1 MKIKNVVVIGSG
13 TMGSGIAAHLCNA
26 NIPVT
31 LLDLK
36 TEISEKARER
46 IHKSRPPLLIDKSK
60 INNIKVGNIS
70 DDFDVVKDADW
81 IVEAVVERIDVK
93 HQIYKKIFKTR
104 KDGAI
109 VSSNTSS
116 IPIKVLSEH
125 LTDIEKKDFCITH
138 FFNPVR
144 YMGLLEI
151 VKNENNDL
159 NKINQLKEFCEVEL
173 GKGAIICNDTPGFL
187 GNRVGVYAMQVA
199 MTEAFK
205 MKLSVEEADA
215 IFGRPM
221 GIPKTGVFGLYD
233 LIGIDLMADVLKS
246 FIKELPKSD
255 EFHEVAKE
263 IPLVKKLI
271 ETGYTGRKGKGG
283 FYRINKTGATKVME
297 AINLETGD
305 YSPSKKIDVKSDKV
319 DLQALINRKDK
330 YGEYAWSVLS
340 KIIKYASSLIPNITK
355 EFNDIDEAMRLGF
368 NWAKGP
374 FEMLEEIGVKNF
386 FNRVDDFTGNSFLE
400 DLSKTKNSEHLTDIE
415 KKDFCITH
423 FFNPVRYMGLLEIV
437 KNENNDLKKINQLKE
452 FCEIEL
458 GKGAI
463 VCNDTPG
470 FLGNRVGVYAMQ
482 VAMTEAFKMKLS
494 VEEADAIFGRPMG
507 IPKTGVFGLYDLI
520 GIDLMADVLKSFIK
534 ELPKSDE
541 FHEVAKEIPLVK
553 KLIETGYTGR
563 KGKGGFYRMNKTAT
577 SKVMEAINLESG
589 NYFPSKKIDVKS
601 DKVDLQGLINRKDKY
616 GEYAWSVL
624 SKIIKYA
631 SSLVPGI
638 TKEFNDIDE
647 AMRLGFNWAKGPFEM
662 LEEIGVKNFFDK
674 IDEYKGNNFLEKLSK
689 TKNEDFYGERQK
701 YTNIETLG
709 KVKKTASSLDGN
721 DSAKIYRFND
731 YNIVEFTTKA
741 NALDYD
747 SMDALKK
754 ATDKPL
760 IIINESMQFSA
771 GVNLTYT
778 MQFAD
783 KKDFKSIEKF
793 IKYFQETCKHLKYSK
808 HPVISAPSG
817 LTLGG
822 GFEVMVQSN
831 FVASHT
837 NIVVGLVETIVG
849 LIPAGGGCKEM
860 LARWLDTDEAKKDPN
875 YAPLKVFDIIGYG
888 KTATSPVEAEPMKY
902 LRPVDKKIM
911 NRNSLLEVSKKILME
926 NKDFKAPNEVK
937 FNLPGKSVLEDM
949 NKILDKLYNDKVILD
964 HGVTVAKEL
973 AHVLSGGDTTIDK
986 TLSEDDLFKLELDAF
1001 MRLIETQKTQDRI
1014 KHTLATGKP
1023 LVN

>member
-46 IHKSRPPLLIDKSK
+46 IHKSKPPLLIDKSK
-60 INNIKVGNIS
+60 INNIKIGNIS
-70 DDFDVVKDADW
+70 DNFNVVGDADW
-81 IVEAVVERIDVK
+81 IVEAVVERIDIK
-93 HQIYKKIFKTR
+93 HEIYDKIFKSR

-125 LTDIEKKDFCITH
+125 LTDSEKKDFCITH

-151 VKNENNDL
+151 VKNEDNDL
-159 NKINQLKEFCEVEL
+159 NKINQLKEFCETEL

-187 GNRVGVYAMQVA
+187 GNRVGVYAMQIA

-246 FIKELPKSD
+246 FIKELPKTD

-263 IPLVKKLI
+263 IPLI
-271 ETGYTGRKGKGG
+271 
-283 FYRINKTGATKVME
+283 
-297 AINLETGD
+297 
-305 YSPSKKIDVKSDKV
+305 
-319 DLQALINRKDK
+319 
-330 YGEYAWSVLS
+330 
-340 KIIKYASSLIPNITK
+340 
-355 EFNDIDEAMRLGF
+355 
-368 NWAKGP
+368 
-374 FEMLEEIGVKNF
+374 
-386 FNRVDDFTGNSFLE
+386 
-400 DLSKTKNSEHLTDIE
+400 
-415 KKDFCITH
+415 
-423 FFNPVRYMGLLEIV
+423 
-437 KNENNDLKKINQLKE
+437 
-452 FCEIEL
+452 
-458 GKGAI
+458 
-463 VCNDTPG
+463 
-470 FLGNRVGVYAMQ
+470 
-482 VAMTEAFKMKLS
+482 
-494 VEEADAIFGRPMG
+494 
-507 IPKTGVFGLYDLI
+507 
-520 GIDLMADVLKSFIK
+520 
-534 ELPKSDE
+534 
-541 FHEVAKEIPLVK
+541 K

-563 KGKGGFYRMNKTAT
+563 KGKGGFYRMKKTD
-577 SKVMEAINLESG
+577 SGKVMEAINLQTGEYST
-589 NYFPSKKIDVKS
+589 SKKIDVKS
-601 DKVDLQGLINRKDKY
+601 DKVDLKGLISRNDKY

-624 SKIIKYA
+624 EKIIKYA

-662 LEEIGVKNFFDK
+662 LEEIGVKNFFEKVDNF
-674 IDEYKGNNFLEKLSK
+674 EGNNFLENLSK
-689 TKNEDFYGERQK
+689 TKNENFYGERQK
-701 YTNIETLG
+701 YTSIETLG
-709 KVKKTASSLDGN
+709 KVKKTSSSIDGN
-721 DSAKIYRFND
+721 SSASIYRFND

-778 MQFAD
+778 MEFAD
-783 KKDFKSIEKF
+783 KNDFKSIEKF
-793 IKYFQETCKHLKYSK
+793 IRYFQETCKHLKYSK
-808 HPVISAPSG
+808 YPVISAPSG

-822 GFEVMVQSN
+822 GFEVLVQSN
-831 FVASHT
+831 FVAAHT
-837 NIVVGLVETIVG
+837 NIVIGLVETIVG

-860 LARWLDTDEAKKDPN
+860 LARWLNTEEAKKDPN

-888 KTATSPVEAEPMKY
+888 KTATSPIEAEPFKY
-902 LRPVDKKIM
+902 LLPENKKIM
-911 NRNSLLEVSKKILME
+911 NRNSLLEVSKKILNE
-926 NKDFKAPNEVK
+926 NKDFKAPTELQFK
-937 FNLPGKSVLEDM
+937 LPGKEVIGEM
-949 NKILDKLYNDKVILD
+949 NKILEKLYNDKIILD
-964 HGVTVAKEL
+964 HGLEVAKEL
-973 AHVLSGGDTTIDK
+973 AFVLSGGDTTLDK
-986 TLSEDDLFKLELDAF
+986 VLTEDDLFKLELDAF
-1001 MRLIETQKTQDRI
+1001 MRLIETKKTQDRI

>member
-36 TEISEKARER
+36 TEISENARER

-60 INNIKVGNIS
+60 IKNIKVGNIE
-70 DDFDVVKDADW
+70 DDFSVVEQADW
-81 IVEAVVERIDVK
+81 VVEAVVERIDIK
-93 HQIYKKIFKTR
+93 HQIYEKIFQSR

-116 IPIKVLSEH
+116 IPIKVLSQNLNKEQ
-125 LTDIEKKDFCITH
+125 KKDFCITH

-151 VKNENNDL
+151 VKNEDNDL
-159 NKINQLKEFCEVEL
+159 NKINQLKEFCELEL
-173 GKGAIICNDTPGFL
+173 GKGAIVCNDTPGFL
-187 GNRVGVYAMQVA
+187 GNRVGVYAMQIA

-246 FIKELPKSD
+246 FIKELPETD

-283 FYRINKTGATKVME
+283 FYRMKKTDSGKVME
-297 AINLETGD
+297 AIDLQTGD
-305 YSPSKKIDVKSDKV
+305 YSLSKKIDIKSDKV
-319 DLQALINRKDK
+319 DLKGLINRNDK
-330 YGEYAWSVLS
+330 YGEYAWSVLE
-340 KIIKYASSLIPNITK
+340 KIIKYASSLVPEITK

-386 FNRVDDFTGNSFLE
+386 F
-400 DLSKTKNSEHLTDIE
+400 E
-415 KKDFCITH
+415 K
-423 FFNPVRYMGLLEIV
+423 V
-437 KNENNDLKKINQLKE
+437 EN
-452 FCEIEL
+452 F
-458 GKGAI
+458 
-463 VCNDTPG
+463 
-470 FLGNRVGVYAMQ
+470 
-482 VAMTEAFKMKLS
+482 
-494 VEEADAIFGRPMG
+494 
-507 IPKTGVFGLYDLI
+507 
-520 GIDLMADVLKSFIK
+520 
-534 ELPKSDE
+534 
-541 FHEVAKEIPLVK
+541 
-553 KLIETGYTGR
+553 
-563 KGKGGFYRMNKTAT
+563 
-577 SKVMEAINLESG
+577 
-589 NYFPSKKIDVKS
+589 
-601 DKVDLQGLINRKDKY
+601 
-616 GEYAWSVL
+616 
-624 SKIIKYA
+624 
-631 SSLVPGI
+631 
-638 TKEFNDIDE
+638 
-647 AMRLGFNWAKGPFEM
+647 
-662 LEEIGVKNFFDK
+662 
-674 IDEYKGNNFLEKLSK
+674 KGNNFLENLSK
-689 TKNEDFYGERQK
+689 TKNENFYGERQK
-701 YTNIETLG
+701 YTSIETLG
-709 KVKKTASSLDGN
+709 KVKKTATSVDGN
-721 DSAKIYRFND
+721 SSASIYRFND

-778 MQFAD
+778 MEFAD
-783 KKDFKSIEKF
+783 KNDFKSIEKF

-822 GFEVMVQSN
+822 GFEVLVQSN

-837 NIVVGLVETIVG
+837 NIVIGLVETIVG

-860 LARWLDTDEAKKDPN
+860 LARWLDTAQAKKDPN

-888 KTATSPVEAEPMKY
+888 KTATSPVEAEPLKY
-902 LRPVDKKIM
+902 LLPENKKIM
-911 NRNSLLEVSKKILME
+911 NRNSLLEVSKKILDE
-926 NKDFKAPNEVK
+926 NKDFKAPNELK
-937 FNLPGKSVLEDM
+937 FKLPGKAVIGEM
-949 NKILDKLYNDKVILD
+949 HKILEKLYNDKIILD
-964 HGVTVAKEL
+964 HGVEVAKEL
-973 AHVLSGGDTTIDK
+973 AFVLSGGDTTMDK
-986 TLSEDDLFKLELDAF
+986 VLTEDDLFKLELDAF
-1001 MRLIETQKTQDRI
+1001 MRLIETKNTQDRI

>member
-1 MKIKNVVVIGSG
+1 MDIKKVVVIGSG

-36 TEISEKARER
+36 TEISEKARDR
-46 IHKSRPPLLIDKSK
+46 IHKSKPPLLIDKSK

-70 DDFDVVKDADW
+70 DNFDAVKDADW
-81 IVEAVVERIDVK
+81 VVEAVVERIDIK
-93 HQIYKKIFKTR
+93 HQIYEKIFKVR

-116 IPIKVLSEH
+116 IPIKILSEH
-125 LTDIEKKDFCITH
+125 LTNIEKKDFCITH

-159 NKINQLKEFCEVEL
+159 NKINQLKKFCEVEL

-205 MKLSVEEADA
+205 MKLS
-215 IFGRPM
+215 I
-221 GIPKTGVFGLYD
+221 
-233 LIGIDLMADVLKS
+233 
-246 FIKELPKSD
+246 
-255 EFHEVAKE
+255 
-263 IPLVKKLI
+263 
-271 ETGYTGRKGKGG
+271 
-283 FYRINKTGATKVME
+283 
-297 AINLETGD
+297 
-305 YSPSKKIDVKSDKV
+305 
-319 DLQALINRKDK
+319 
-330 YGEYAWSVLS
+330 
-340 KIIKYASSLIPNITK
+340 
-355 EFNDIDEAMRLGF
+355 
-368 NWAKGP
+368 
-374 FEMLEEIGVKNF
+374 
-386 FNRVDDFTGNSFLE
+386 
-400 DLSKTKNSEHLTDIE
+400 
-415 KKDFCITH
+415 
-423 FFNPVRYMGLLEIV
+423 
-437 KNENNDLKKINQLKE
+437 
-452 FCEIEL
+452 
-458 GKGAI
+458 
-463 VCNDTPG
+463 
-470 FLGNRVGVYAMQ
+470 
-482 VAMTEAFKMKLS
+482 
-494 VEEADAIFGRPMG
+494 EEADAIFGRPMG

-563 KGKGGFYRMNKTAT
+563 KGKGGFYRMNKTG
-577 SKVMEAINLESG
+577 SIKVMEAINLETGDYSI
-589 NYFPSKKIDVKS
+589 SKKIDIKT
-601 DKVDLQGLINRKDKY
+601 DQVDLKRLINRKDKY
-616 GEYAWSVL
+616 GDYAWSVI

-631 SSLVPGI
+631 SSLVPKI

-647 AMRLGFNWAKGPFEM
+647 AMRLGFNWSKGPFEM
-662 LEEIGVKNFFDK
+662 LDEIGVKNFFDK
-674 IDEYKGNNFLEKLSK
+674 IDDFKGNNFLEELSK
-689 TKNEDFYGERQK
+689 NKNENFYGERQK

-709 KVKKTASSLDGN
+709 KVKKTASSVDGN
-721 DSAKIYRFND
+721 NSAKIYRFND

-778 MQFAD
+778 MEFAD
-783 KKDFKSIEKF
+783 KRDFKSIEKF

-808 HPVISAPSG
+808 YPVISAPSG

-875 YAPLKVFDIIGYG
+875 FAPLKVFDIIGYG

-902 LRPVDKKIM
+902 LMPEDKKIM
-911 NRNSLLEVSKKILME
+911 NRNSLFEVSKKIIME
-926 NKDFKAPNEVK
+926 NTDFKAPEELK

-949 NKILDKLYNDKVILD
+949 NKILDNLYNEKIILD
-964 HGVTVAKEL
+964 HGVIVAKEL
-973 AHVLSGGDTTIDK
+973 ANVLSGGDTTIDK
-986 TLSEDDLFKLELDAF
+986 TLSENDLFKLELDAF
-1001 MRLIETQKTQDRI
+1001 MKLIETKETQDRI
-1014 KHTLATGKP
+1014 KHTLSTGKP